1 MGYTTE
7 FRGSFIPNKVFTQEQ
22 TEYLNKFSD
31 TRRMKRDTSKLILL
45 EPKDKIKLKKYLK
58 NNTFNGTFTF
68 NGTYG
73 IDGEFYIG
81 DDETSIIDYNLQ
93 PSTQPSL
100 WCQWVMIDGELQ
112 WDNGEKF
119 YFYVEWLQYIID
131 NFLTVWDIKLNGNV
145 EYWGERNDDFGTIY
159 VRDNIIEVVD
169 EYELLKK
176 LKQNRKNK

>member
-45 EPKDKIKLKKYLK
+45 EPNLK
-58 NNTFNGTFTF
+58 NGF

-81 DDETSIIDYNLQ
+81 DDNKGLIDHNLQ

-100 WCQWVMIDGELQ
+100 WCQWIMKDGELQ